1 MFLNFGMAPQHL
13 TIHQDNY
20 KIAGNINTAEGKA
33 NLALL
38 QEADIV
44 FFNGGDQ
51 ARHVRSWVEDD
62 GSPSLLLS
70 ALKTR
75 ALNNQVVLSGT
86 SAGSMIWSAQ
96 TFGGGDSFG
105 QLYFRNSIGLAP
117 KKVTDP

>member
-20 KIAGNINTAEGKA
+20 KTAGNINTAEGKA

-62 GSPSLLLS
+62 GSTSLLLS

-75 ALNNQVVLSGT
+75 ALNNQVVLS
-86 SAGSMIWSAQ
+86 
-96 TFGGGDSFG
+96 
-105 QLYFRNSIGLAP
+105 
-117 KKVTDP
+117 